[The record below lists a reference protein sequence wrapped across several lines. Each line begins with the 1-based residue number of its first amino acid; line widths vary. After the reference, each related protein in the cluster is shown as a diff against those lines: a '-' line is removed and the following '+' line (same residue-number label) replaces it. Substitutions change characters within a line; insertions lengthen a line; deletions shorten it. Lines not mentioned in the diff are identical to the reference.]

1 MLLPQCETALC
12 LEHIEE
18 IAAIEGVDGIFVGPY
33 DLSAA
38 LGIPG
43 QLNSAELEQAIA
55 HILTECKKNGKA
67 SIEINEC
74 AAVLQFS
81 QQCFEGLKA
90 YTTADGKIVTF
101 RPELNAQ
108 RMAES
113 CRRLLIPEIPAEMF
127 LEAIDMVV
135 QDNADCVPPFGSGA
149 TLYLRP
155 FMIGIS
161 PTIGVHPA
169 DRYIFRVFGTPVGP
183 YFKDGK
189 TPIVLNVSDYDR
201 AAPKGTGHIKGGL
214 NYAMS
219 LYAGY
224 SAKKNGFPENMYL
237 DAATRTKVEE
247 AGV

>member
-1 MLLPQCETALC
+1 MQE
-12 LEHIEE
+12 
-18 IAAIEGVDGIFVGPY
+18 
-33 DLSAA
+33 
-38 LGIPG
+38 
-43 QLNSAELEQAIA
+43 
-55 HILTECKKNGKA
+55 NGKA

-135 QDNADCVPPFGSGA
+135 QDNADYVPPFGSGA

-183 YFKDGK
+183 HFKDGK

-219 LYAGY
+219 LHAGY

-237 DAATRTKVEE
+237 DAATRTKVEK